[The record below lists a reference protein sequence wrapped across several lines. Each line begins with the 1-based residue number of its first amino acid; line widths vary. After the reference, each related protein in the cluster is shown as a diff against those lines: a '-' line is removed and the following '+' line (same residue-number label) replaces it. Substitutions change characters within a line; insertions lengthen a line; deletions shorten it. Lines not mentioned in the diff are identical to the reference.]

1 MVTGECKESVAW
13 IITEYVKQKGS
24 NAHVKLQTKHQK
36 KLGGMRAAMFVYAMV
51 GLENMA
57 FISTAVSLVTY
68 FYSYMNFSLTKS
80 ATTLT
85 NYLGTAFLLSLFG
98 GFISDTY
105 LSRFKTGILFASFEV
120 VGYALLAVQAHFQQ
134 LRPIPCNPTQV
145 GPCQQVDSGQ
155 EAILFTGLYLIAF
168 GTGGV
173 KAALPSLGA
182 DQFDERDPKEAESL
196 ASFFNWFLF
205 SVTTGAIFG
214 VTFVVW
220 ISSNQGWD
228 WALGVCSLAVFV
240 AALFLLM
247 GKSMFRNYVPKE
259 SAILRILQVFVVAI
273 RNRNLQLPE
282 NTEELHD
289 IHDKETGVTSDI
301 LQRTDQFRAAIVSN
315 TVIASELLPSGSWK
329 LCTVTQVEETKTL
342 IRMLPIILSTIF
354 MNTCLAQLQTFTIQQ
369 STTMDRDLF
378 GFNVPGPSIPV
389 IPLVFMSILIPLYDR
404 YFVPFLRK
412 FTGIS
417 TGIRHLQRIGVGLVL
432 SAISMA
438 VAGIVETRRKSV
450 ASENNMVDSPG
461 PLPMSVFWL
470 GYQYAIFGVAD
481 MFTLVGLLEFFYEES
496 SPGMKSLGTAIS
508 WCSLAF
514 GYYMSSMVV
523 EVVNTGINAHVK
535 LQTKYQKKLGGTRAA
550 MFVYAMVGLENMAF
564 ISTAVSL
571 VTYFYSCM
579 NFSLTKSATTLTNY
593 LGTAFLL
600 SLFGGFI
607 SDTYLSRFKTA
618 ILFASFEVV
627 GYALLAVQAH
637 FQQLRPIPCNPTQ
650 VGQCQQVDSGQEA
663 ILFTGL
669 YLIAFGTGG
678 VKAALP
684 SLGADQFDER
694 DPKEAESLAS
704 FFNWFLF
711 SVTTGAIFGVTFV
724 VWISSNQG
732 WDWALGV
739 CSIAVFVAAL
749 FLLMGKSMFR
759 NYVPKESTILRIL
772 QVFVVAIRNR
782 NLQLPENTEEL
793 HDIHDRE
800 TGVASDILQR
810 TDQFRAAI
818 VSNTVIASQL
828 LPSGSWKLC
837 TVTQVE
843 ETKTLIRMLPIILS
857 TIFMNTCLAQLQ
869 TFTIQQSTTMDRDL
883 FGFNVPGPSIPV
895 IPLAFMSILIPLYD
909 RFFVPFLRKF
919 TGISTGIRHL
929 QRIGVGLVLSAISMA
944 VAGIVET
951 RRKSVAIENNMVD
964 SPGPL
969 PMSVFWLGYQ
979 YAIFGVADMF
989 TLVGLLE
996 FFYEESS
1003 PGMKSLG
1010 TAISW
1015 CSMAFGYYMSS
1026 MVVEVVN
1033 KGSTGDV
1040 KTQARHQKRLGG
1052 TRAAMFAYAMI
1063 GLENMAFIAMAVSL
1077 VTYFYGYMNFSL
1089 TKSATTLTNFSG
1101 TAYLLSLFGG
1111 FISDTYLSRFKTC
1124 ILFASFEVV
1133 GYALL
1138 AIQARFQ
1145 QLRPIPCNASLGN
1158 ECEQAESGHE
1168 AILFTGLYLIAFGTG
1183 GIKAALP
1190 SLGADQFDQSDPK
1203 EAESL
1208 ASFFNWFLFSITTG
1222 AIFGVTFVVW
1232 ISSNQGWDWGFGICS
1247 VAVLVSALF
1256 LLMGKSMYRNYV
1268 PKGSPISRILQ
1279 VFVVAIRNRN
1289 IPVPEMTNELHEMH
1303 DKEAGVESEI
1313 LQRTENFR
1321 WGLHKIKTKISY
1333 ECLSIS
1339 LYPMVIG
1346 C

>member
-1 MVTGECKESVAW
+1 MGINE
-13 IITEYVKQKGS
+13 
-24 NAHVKLQTKHQK
+24 HVKLHAKHQK
-36 KLGGMRAAMFVYAMV
+36 KLGGTRAAMFVYAMV

-57 FISTAVSLVTY
+57 FISTAISLVTY
-68 FYSYMNFSLTKS
+68 FFGYMNFSLTKS

-105 LSRFKTGILFASFEV
+105 LSRFTTGILFASFEV
-120 VGYALLAVQAHFQQ
+120 LGYALLAVQAHFQQ

-168 GTGGV
+168 GSGGV

-273 RNRNLQLPE
+273 RNRKIPLPE

-289 IHDKETGVTSDI
+289 IRDKEIGVTSDI
-301 LQRTDQFRAAIVSN
+301 LQRTDQFRCLDRAAIVSN
-315 TVIASELLPSGSWK
+315 AVIASEFLPSGSWK
-329 LCTVTQVEETKTL
+329 LCTVSQVEETKIL

-369 STTMDRDLF
+369 STTMDRDLL
-378 GFNVPGPSIPV
+378 GFKVPGPSIPV
-389 IPLVFMSILIPLYDR
+389 IPLVFMAILIPLYDR
-404 YFVPFLRK
+404 FFVPFVRMY
-412 FTGIS
+412 TGIP

-438 VAGIVETRRKSV
+438 VAGIVETHRKSV
-450 ASENNMVDSPG
+450 ALDNNMVDSPG

-496 SPGMKSLGTAIS
+496 SPS
-508 WCSLAF
+508 
-514 GYYMSSMVV
+514 
-523 EVVNTGINAHVK
+523 
-535 LQTKYQKKLGGTRAA
+535 
-550 MFVYAMVGLENMAF
+550 
-564 ISTAVSL
+564 
-571 VTYFYSCM
+571 
-579 NFSLTKSATTLTNY
+579 
-593 LGTAFLL
+593 
-600 SLFGGFI
+600 
-607 SDTYLSRFKTA
+607 
-618 ILFASFEVV
+618 
-627 GYALLAVQAH
+627 
-637 FQQLRPIPCNPTQ
+637 
-650 VGQCQQVDSGQEA
+650 
-663 ILFTGL
+663 
-669 YLIAFGTGG
+669 
-678 VKAALP
+678 
-684 SLGADQFDER
+684 
-694 DPKEAESLAS
+694 
-704 FFNWFLF
+704 
-711 SVTTGAIFGVTFV
+711 
-724 VWISSNQG
+724 
-732 WDWALGV
+732 
-739 CSIAVFVAAL
+739 
-749 FLLMGKSMFR
+749 
-759 NYVPKESTILRIL
+759 
-772 QVFVVAIRNR
+772 
-782 NLQLPENTEEL
+782 
-793 HDIHDRE
+793 
-800 TGVASDILQR
+800 
-810 TDQFRAAI
+810 
-818 VSNTVIASQL
+818 
-828 LPSGSWKLC
+828 
-837 TVTQVE
+837 
-843 ETKTLIRMLPIILS
+843 
-857 TIFMNTCLAQLQ
+857 
-869 TFTIQQSTTMDRDL
+869 
-883 FGFNVPGPSIPV
+883 
-895 IPLAFMSILIPLYD
+895 
-909 RFFVPFLRKF
+909 
-919 TGISTGIRHL
+919 
-929 QRIGVGLVLSAISMA
+929 
-944 VAGIVET
+944 
-951 RRKSVAIENNMVD
+951 
-964 SPGPL
+964 
-969 PMSVFWLGYQ
+969 
-979 YAIFGVADMF
+979 
-989 TLVGLLE
+989 
-996 FFYEESS
+996 
-1003 PGMKSLG
+1003 MKSLG

-1015 CSMAFGYYMSS
+1015 CSMAFGYFMSS
-1026 MVVEVVN
+1026 IVVEVVN
-1033 KGSTGDV
+1033 KVITGDV
-1040 KTQARHQKRLGG
+1040 KIQARHQKRLGG

-1063 GLENMAFIAMAVSL
+1063 GLENMAFIAMAISL

-1138 AIQARFQ
+1138 AVQARFQ
-1145 QLRPIPCNASLGN
+1145 QLRPILCNASLGN
-1158 ECEQAESGHE
+1158 VCEQAESGHE

-1190 SLGADQFDQSDPK
+1190 SLGAEQFDQSDPK

-1208 ASFFNWFLFSITTG
+1208 ASFFNWFLFSVTTG
-1222 AIFGVTFVVW
+1222 AVFGVTFVVW

-1279 VFVVAIRNRN
+1279 VFVVAIGNRN
-1289 IPVPEMTNELHEMH
+1289 IPIPEMTNELHEIH
-1303 DKEAGVESEI
+1303 DKEAGVVSEI
-1313 LQRTENFR
+1313 LQRTEHFR
-1321 WGLHKIKTKISY
+1321 CLDRAAIISSGLDASEFSPSGSWKLCTVTQVEETKILIRMLPIILSTIFMNTCLAQLQTFTIQQSTTMDRNLLGFTVPGPSIPVIPLAFMCILIPIYDRYLVPFVRKFTGIPTGIKHLQRIGVGLVLSAISMAVAGIVETHRKSVAIDNNMVDSPDPLPLTVFWLGFQYAIFGVADMFTLIGLLEFFY
-1333 ECLSIS
+1333 EESSSGMKSLGTAISWCSMAFGYYLSSIVVQVVNKVSGGWLASNNLNRDKLNYFYWLLAGLSIVNFGAYLMCAS
-1339 LYPMVIG
+1339 WYKYKKVGVKHIDAGSNVDDVSKGKIQMSKA
-1346 C
+1346 